1 MTKWILLHCDHDT
14 DEVTLTE
21 FDREDSDA
29 AIAALNKAER
39 EKRPQDEVVLFLSEG
54 EEAATANSPRREA
67 AAAPNFLP
75 PLAGG
80 DAAGRGGATAE

>member
-1 MTKWILLHCDHDT
+1 MKKWILLHCDHDT

-54 EEAATANSPRREA
+54 EEALRRSHSRY
-67 AAAPNFLP
+67 FY
-75 PLAGG
+75 
-80 DAAGRGGATAE
+80 DAKGIADQLRQALDAIK